1 MWHKRWT
8 VAHFGGF
15 SGVCSSLSVVAICQ
29 LSTRKCG
36 QCPSRGGRRSRRIG
50 EPFNDKRNA
59 KYLRQGATT
68 LAIKVLIADDNREF
82 CELLKEAVRQEDGL
96 EVMGAANH
104 GMEVLDFLSRQTPD
118 VIVLDIIMPHLDG
131 IGVLERMNQMDWET
145 RPKVVVL
152 TAFGQETMTQKALE
166 LGADYYILKPFNL
179 KVLASRIKQLAGSP
193 STERKP
199 SLPSGKLALVP
210 VKHLDVEVTNMIHE
224 IGIPAHIKGYLY
236 LREAILMV
244 IHRVDLLSGVT
255 KELYP
260 AIAAK
265 YKTTPSRVERAIRHA
280 IEVAWSRGNVDVIN
294 GIFGHTVNRDRGK
307 PTNSEFIAMVAD
319 KLRMQMKAS

>member
-1 MWHKRWT
+1 M
-8 VAHFGGF
+8 
-15 SGVCSSLSVVAICQ
+15 AIQ
-29 LSTRKCG
+29 
-36 QCPSRGGRRSRRIG
+36 
-50 EPFNDKRNA
+50 
-59 KYLRQGATT
+59 
-68 LAIKVLIADDNREF
+68 VLIADDNREF
-82 CELLKEAVRQEDGL
+82 CELVTAAVRQEDGL
-96 EVMGAANH
+96 EVMGVAHH
-104 GMEVLDFLSRQTPD
+104 GIEVLEFLSRETPD

-131 IGVLERMNQMDWET
+131 IGVLERMNQVAWDK

-179 KVLASRIKQLAGSP
+179 AVLASRIKQLAAGP
-193 STERKP
+193 GGDRK
-199 SLPSGKLALVP
+199 SALPQGKMALVP

-265 YKTTPSRVERAIRHA
+265 YKTTPPRVERAIRHA
-280 IEVAWSRGNVDVIN
+280 IEVAWLRGNVDVIN

-307 PTNSEFIAMVAD
+307 PTNSEFIALLAD
-319 KLRMQMKAS
+319 KLRMQMRAS